1 MTTRHAIFGIGILAV
16 LVVGVLFTAMP
27 VGGNVVAPL
36 GDVLKPFTSPGS
48 PDAGPAGSPNPPDLV
63 NFQGRLTD
71 PSTGNV
77 VADGSYSISFSIWD
91 AKPSGTGNLV
101 WFETQNVIVNG
112 GLFNVLLGLNTSL
125 TGFNVFNG
133 APRYLEIKVGADPT
147 LEPRQPFVNV
157 PYAFLATNAEGLAVD
172 GTTALRV
179 EMNATS
185 PNLVGG
191 HGTNSASGVGATIG
205 GGGNSGF
212 PNRVTDDFGT
222 VGGGANNQAGNA
234 NADLADAHFAT
245 IAGGRDNTA
254 SGPDSAVGGGRSNTA
269 SSQNGTVGGG
279 QSNTASADYA
289 TVGGGW
295 RNDAIGGNATIG
307 GGQDNDASSLF
318 ATVSGGLDNTASA
331 DDATVGGGF
340 GNSASDIAATVGGGF
355 ENTASGNTAT
365 VGGGADN
372 YAIGISATVGGGFN
386 NTASGE
392 SSTVGGG
399 QYNIA
404 SGYSAT
410 VAGGIDNTA
419 RGSSSFAAGSSAK
432 AYDDGSFV
440 WGDASDVDVASP
452 GPNTFSVRASGG
464 IWLGTTSTPSITAGR
479 FIDTTTG
486 GYLTTGGVWTDSSD
500 VNVKANFA
508 SVDAAEILGLVA
520 ELPLTSWNFEAEGDA
535 VRHLGPTAQDFY
547 GAFSLGQDDRH
558 IASLDSSGVALAA
571 IQGLYG
577 LVQEKDTQIVALEE
591 RLDALEQRASPGAA
605 SAGPSSSGLPT
616 TWLLLGGLVVGALAL
631 GQLARKTVFRSRA

>member
-27 VGGNVVAPL
+27 VGGTVVAPL

-48 PDAGPAGSPNPPDLV
+48 PDGGPAGSPAFPDLV
-63 NFQGRLTD
+63 SFQGRLTD
-71 PSTGNV
+71 PSTGNPA
-77 VADGSYSISFSIWD
+77 ADGTYSIRFSIWD
-91 AKPSGTGNLV
+91 AESLGTEV
-101 WFETQNVIVNG
+101 WSETLNVGVSG
-112 GLFNVLLGLNTSL
+112 GLFNVLLGSNNNQIAVS
-125 TGFNVFNG
+125 VFNG
-133 APRYLEIKVGADPT
+133 APRYLEIKVGADPA
-147 LEPRQPFVNV
+147 LAPRQPFVNV
-157 PYAFLATNAEGLAVD
+157 PYAFVATNAEGLAVD

-185 PNLVGG
+185 PNLIGG
-191 HGTNSASGVGATIG
+191 FNANSVTSGVLGATIG
-205 GGGNSGF
+205 GGGSSGF

-222 VGGGANNQAGNA
+222 VGGGESNRAGNTSTVSGGGGNTA
-234 NADLADAHFAT
+234 SGDVAT
-245 IAGGRDNTA
+245 VGGGGRNTASGEGATVSGGSGNTA
-254 SGPDSAVGGGRSNTA
+254 SGPG
-269 SSQNGTVGGG
+269 
-279 QSNTASADYA
+279 A
-289 TVGGGW
+289 TVGGGGE
-295 RNDAIGGNATIG
+295 NEASDFAATVG
-307 GGQDNDASSLF
+307 GGIANSAFGDD
-318 ATVSGGLDNTASA
+318 ATVGGGLNNTASA

-340 GNSASDIAATVGGGF
+340 GNSASDIAATIAGGF
-355 ENTASGNTAT
+355 ENTASGNTSTVSGGSDNEAT
-365 VGGGADN
+365 
-372 YAIGISATVGGGFN
+372 GISATVAGGFE

-577 LVQEKDTQIVALEE
+577 LVQEKDTQILALEE
-591 RLDALEQRASPGAA
+591 RLNALEQGVSPDAA
-605 SAGPSSSGLPT
+605 SASPSSSGLPT
-616 TWLLLGGLVVGALAL
+616 TWLLLGGLALGALAL
-631 GQLARKTVFRSRA
+631 GQLARTTIFRSRA